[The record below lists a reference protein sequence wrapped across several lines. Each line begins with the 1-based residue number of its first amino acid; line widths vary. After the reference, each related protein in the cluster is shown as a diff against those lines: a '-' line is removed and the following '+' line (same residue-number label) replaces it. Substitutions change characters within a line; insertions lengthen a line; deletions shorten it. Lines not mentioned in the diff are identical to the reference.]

1 MMNAKTY
8 SLSVA
13 KMIAGSKS
21 KKGVPHIA
29 VAVAGTDQFIV
40 VNEAEFLAS
49 LTAPKEAPKEAPAKQ
64 EAKKVEV
71 EAQKVTPR
79 KGKVMLAATLPL
91 ITPDVSEDRL
101 WFGAEAPNG
110 TVTWFHKSCVTA
122 IDMDAKLITVLVP
135 EAKARVKSRAS
146 IEWADVAN

>member
-1 MMNAKTY
+1 MNAKTY
-8 SLSVA
+8 SFSVA

-21 KKGVPHIA
+21 KKGVKHVAIPSEVEGQYLVVAEEPTEIL
-29 VAVAGTDQFIV
+29 VAV
-40 VNEAEFLAS
+40 EAEESVQKAEAEVPD
-49 LTAPKEAPKEAPAKQ
+49 AP
-64 EAKKVEV
+64 VVV
-71 EAQKVTPR
+71 EAQKATRR

-91 ITPDVSEDRL
+91 ITSDVSEDRL
-101 WFGAEAPNG
+101 WFGAETPNG